1 MKNFITSLLAQMPE
15 GTGLPDEHMIPMT
28 TDAGEV
34 TAVIPENDPETVLF
48 RAAVGSLAGVSDS
61 DGFLRQA
68 LAGNRFWAETG
79 GATLSLGEG
88 ETLYLT
94 ARYEDALFA
103 SETAVGTVLSAFA
116 QVLSSWRDRLAIEKG
131 GAK

>member
-1 MKNFITSLLAQMPE
+1 MNNFIASLRAQMPE
-15 GTGLPDEHMIPMT
+15 GAVLPDEHMIPMT
-28 TDAGEV
+28 TETGEV
-34 TAVIPENDPETVLF
+34 TVVIPENDPETVIF

-79 GATLSLGEG
+79 GATLSLGED

-103 SETAVGTVLSAFA
+103 DEAALGTVLAFFA
-116 QVLSSWRDRLAIEKG
+116 EMLSTWRNRLQLEKG
-131 GAK
+131 GAE

>member
-1 MKNFITSLLAQMPE
+1 MNNFITSFLAQMPK
-15 GTGLPDEHMIPMT
+15 GTVLPDEHMIPMT

-34 TAVIPENDPETVLF
+34 TAVIPENDPATVVF
-48 RAAVGSLAGVSDS
+48 RAAVGSLAGVSDP

-68 LAGNRFWAETG
+68 LEGNRFWSETG
-79 GATLSLGEG
+79 GATLSLGED

-94 ARYEDALFA
+94 ARYEDAQFA
-103 SETAVGTVLSAFA
+103 AETAVGTVLSAFA
-116 QVLSSWRDRLAIEKG
+116 EALSTWRNRLAIEKG